1 LPLRGSN
8 WKFLSWPKELKTEKT
23 KSSVKNTEIV
33 FIVVEIGF
41 PKVGSLKPIK
51 KEPFIKR

>member
-1 LPLRGSN
+1 LITCSCE
-8 WKFLSWPKELKTEKT
+8 KELKTEKT
-23 KSSVKNTEIV
+23 KSSVKNIEIV

>member
-1 LPLRGSN
+1 MTCSCE
-8 WKFLSWPKELKTEKT
+8 KELKTEKT